1 MMMTAWQQ
9 LGGEVCTFLIDSVV
23 QIFFLYAEGGN
34 LAFSTCIPMTKIHS
48 LSVANRHKKR
58 KVNLSNL
65 NLPGVLRYVTCSAGR
80 GEDILTLLRG
90 TVCQALLYNNNTKA
104 RNAAK
109 EGTMK
114 DMAQGIHQKQCK
126 DSTSTVLY

>member
-9 LGGEVCTFLIDSVV
+9 LGGEVCFFLINSVV
-23 QIFFLYAEGGN
+23 QILMYAEDGN
-34 LAFSTCIPMTKIHS
+34 LALSTCIPMTRNRS

-58 KVNLSNL
+58 KANLSSL
-65 NLPGVLRYVTCSAGR
+65 NLPGVLRYVTCSCGR
-80 GEDILTLLRG
+80 VEDILTLLRG

-104 RNAAK
+104 RNASK

-114 DMAQGIHQKQCK
+114 DMAQGMTLK
-126 DSTSTVLY
+126 